1 MYINEKPSDFVYEP
15 RNALHNGT
23 YTEAL
28 SVRPPRNDFP

>member
-23 YTEAL
+23 YAEAL
-28 SVRPPRNDFP
+28 SSRNDFP